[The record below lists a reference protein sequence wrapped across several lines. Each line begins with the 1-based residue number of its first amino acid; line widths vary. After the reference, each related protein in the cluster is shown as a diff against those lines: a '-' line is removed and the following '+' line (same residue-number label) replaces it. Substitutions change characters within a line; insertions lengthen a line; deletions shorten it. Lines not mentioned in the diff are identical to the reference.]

1 MRTIQNGKC
10 SVFSFSTPPPEL
22 WAAEGILTIVCL
34 PESDLGRH
42 WARGTGRRSFMTYP
56 QLIFPLNHI
65 DTQQLCALC
74 LILSWNTCHKDQM
87 TELVGILMWQN
98 NLVVVNEQASS
109 SGLTRQL

>member
-1 MRTIQNGKC
+1 
-10 SVFSFSTPPPEL
+10 
-22 WAAEGILTIVCL
+22 
-34 PESDLGRH
+34 
-42 WARGTGRRSFMTYP
+42 MTYP